1 MNFSIERL
9 EENGLS
15 LVRLRDTVTKV
26 EVDILPAYGALL
38 HAFRI
43 PVEDQLFNIIDNY
56 RTNEEIEEQ
65 LGRSFKSS
73 KLSPFVCRIPGGK
86 YHWIDKDYE
95 ITTKFFDGSAI
106 HGLLYNKPFLVG
118 DEYVSDELA
127 SIRLKYHYKKNDPGY
142 PFDYTCEVVYML
154 HPGAVLQVET
164 TILNLDPHTIPIADG
179 WHPYFTLG
187 GKIDNYEMQ
196 FASDSM
202 LQFDEKLIPTG
213 RIISDPSFKEPALIK
228 DRKFDNCFLL
238 LIEEGKPCCVIHNP
252 ENSLSLSFFVNNNYP
267 YLQIYTPDH
276 RNSIAIENLS
286 GAPDC
291 FNNGMGLKSILP
303 RHSETFNVWYRAGI
317 TAQIE

>member
-15 LVRLRDTVTKV
+15 LIRLKDAVTRT

-38 HAFRI
+38 HAFRV
-43 PVEDQLFNIIDNY
+43 PVDGKPFNIIDNY
-56 RTNEEIEEQ
+56 SSKTEVEDI
-65 LGRSFKSS
+65 LAKSFKSS
-73 KLSPFVCRIPGGK
+73 KLSPFVCRIPEGK
-86 YHWIDKDYE
+86 YEWLGNEYE
-95 ITTKFFDGSAI
+95 ISTKFFDGSAI
-106 HGLLYNKPFLVG
+106 HGLLYDKNFLVG
-118 DEYVSDELA
+118 DEYVSDEIA

-154 HPGAVLQVET
+154 HPGGVLQVET
-164 TILNLDPHTIPIADG
+164 TILNLDNHTIPLADG

-187 GKIDNYEMQ
+187 SKIDGYEMQ
-196 FASDSM
+196 FASESM
-202 LQFDEKLIPTG
+202 LEFDERLIPTEK
-213 RIISDPSFKEPALIK
+213 IINDPSFKEPALIK

-238 LIEEGKPCCVIHNP
+238 LVEEGQPCCVMHNP
-252 ENSLSLSFFVNNNYP
+252 ENGLSLTFFVNNNYP

-291 FNNGMGLKSILP
+291 FNNGMGLKSLLP
-303 RHSETFNVWYRAGI
+303 RHSETFNVWYKAGVA
-317 TAQIE
+317 TQIE

>member
-15 LVRLRDTVTKV
+15 LVRLRDTVTKI
-26 EVDILPAYGALL
+26 EVDILPAHGALL
-38 HAFRI
+38 HAFRLR
-43 PVEDQLFNIIDNY
+43 VGDQLFNIIDNY
-56 RTNEEIEEQ
+56 RTPEEIEEQ
-65 LGRSFKSS
+65 LSKSYKSS
-73 KLSPFVCRIPGGK
+73 KLSPFVCRIPEGK
-86 YHWIDKDYE
+86 YRWIDKDYE
-95 ITTKFFDGSAI
+95 VTNKFSDGSAI

-127 SIRLKYHYKKNDPGY
+127 SIRLKYHYKRNDPGY
-142 PFDYTCEVVYML
+142 PFDYTCEIVYML
-154 HPGAVLQVET
+154 HPDAVLQVET

-187 GKIDNYEMQ
+187 GKIDTYEMQ
-196 FASDSM
+196 FASESM

-213 RIISDPSFKEPALIK
+213 QIINDPSFKEPALIK

-238 LIEEGKPCCVIHNP
+238 LIEEGQPCCVVHNP
-252 ENSLSLSFFVNNNYP
+252 ENGLSLSFFVNNNYP

-303 RHSETFNVWYRAGI
+303 RHSETFNVWYRAG
-317 TAQIE
+317 TTGQIE